1 MSLRRKIYEV
11 IEVADKDD
19 RDSLI
24 YDRFMLVCIAA
35 SIVPLCFKETN
46 ALFVWLDRATVTVF
60 IVDYLLRWWTADLK
74 YEKSGKWAFLRYPFS
89 FFGIVDL
96 LSILPSLTMLS
107 SGFKLFRLFRLNK
120 ALKALKFL
128 RYSHSF
134 ELILNVIKRE
144 RRALAA
150 ALVGA
155 VALVNFPAFGPGVF
169 SNPVFWGLLAAVCV
183 LAGGYIALSALI
195 MFQVEPDSFDTFFD
209 AIYWAVVTLTTV
221 GYGDIYPTSEIGRIV
236 SMTSSF
242 MGIAIVALPTG
253 IITAGYMRELSR
265 EKWD

>member
-46 ALFVWLDRATVTVF
+46 SLFIW
-60 IVDYLLRWWTADLK
+60 
-74 YEKSGKWAFLRYPFS
+74 
-89 FFGIVDL
+89 FGIVDL

-144 RRALAA
+144 KRA
-150 ALVGA
+150 
-155 VALVNFPAFGPGVF
+155 
-169 SNPVFWGLLAAVCV
+169 LAAVCV

-265 EKWD
+265 EKWE

>member
-1 MSLRRKIYEV
+1 MAIFL
-11 IEVADKDD
+11 
-19 RDSLI
+19 
-24 YDRFMLVCIAA
+24 
-35 SIVPLCFKETN
+35 
-46 ALFVWLDRATVTVF
+46 
-60 IVDYLLRWWTADLK
+60 TADLCARERGVK
-74 YEKSGKWAFLRYPFS
+74 FSGGTDLVSTYVWRGVRESGPAFQ
-89 FFGIVDL
+89 
-96 LSILPSLTMLS
+96 PSLTMLS

-144 RRALAA
+144 KRA
-150 ALVGA
+150 
-155 VALVNFPAFGPGVF
+155 
-169 SNPVFWGLLAAVCV
+169 LAAVCV

-236 SMTSSF
+236 SMMSSF